1 MTSEQ
6 IQRIA
11 VIGAG
16 LMGHGIAQEFALAG
30 FLVRLQDQGD
40 GPLARAMENIRA
52 NLERLSFLGRV
63 EPHRIEPA
71 IGRITPTLD
80 LDAAV
85 SGAELVI
92 EAIFEDLAAK
102 HQLLRSLERLC
113 PAETIFA
120 SNTSSFMPSRLA
132 EVLAHPERL
141 VIAHY
146 FNPPYLI
153 PLVEVVPGPKT
164 SQVTIATMVELL
176 EKVNKKPVVLGKEAT
191 GFVANRLQFV
201 LFREALSIV
210 AQGIAEPEAVDSV
223 VKYGF
228 GRRLAAAGPLEVFDL
243 AGLDT
248 ILAVASQILPAIAGA
263 GPADEP
269 VPELL
274 REKVD
279 RGELGVK
286 SGRGFHDWTPE
297 AAEELRGRLTR
308 ALLRAESSLG

>member
-1 MTSEQ
+1 VDAAQ
-6 IQRIA
+6 IERIA
-11 VIGAG
+11 VVGAG

-30 FLVRLQDQGD
+30 FPVRLHDQGD
-40 GPLARAMENIRA
+40 EPLARAMDNIRA
-52 NLERLSFLGRV
+52 NLRRLSSLGRV
-63 EPHRIEPA
+63 EPDRIKPA
-71 IGRITPTLD
+71 LGLITPNTD
-80 LDAAV
+80 LEAAV

-102 HQLLRSLERLC
+102 HQLLRSLEELC
-113 PAETIFA
+113 PAGTILA

-132 EVLAHPERL
+132 EVLSRPERL

-164 SQVTIATMVELL
+164 SQGTVAAMVALL
-176 EKVNKKPVVLGKEAT
+176 EKVGKKPVVLGKEAT
-191 GFVANRLQFV
+191 GFVANRLQFA

-210 AQGIAEPEAVDSV
+210 AQGIAGPEAVDNV

-248 ILAVASQILPAIAGA
+248 ILAVASQILPALAAA
-263 GPADEP
+263 GPADQP
-269 VPELL
+269 VLELL
-274 REKVD
+274 LEKVE

-297 AAEELRGRLTR
+297 AAEELRARLTR
-308 ALLRAESSLG
+308 ALLRAESSR

>member
-30 FLVRLQDQGD
+30 YQVRLHDQGVE
-40 GPLARAMENIRA
+40 PLARAMDNIRA
-52 NLERLSFLGRV
+52 NLRRLSSLGRV
-63 EPHRIEPA
+63 EAHRIEPA
-71 IGRITPTLD
+71 IGRITPTSD

-85 SGAELVI
+85 SGADLVI

-102 HQLLRSLERLC
+102 HELLSSLERLC
-113 PAETIFA
+113 PADMIIA

-132 EVLAHPERL
+132 EALARPERL

-153 PLVEVVPGPKT
+153 PLVEVVPGPRT
-164 SQVTIATMVELL
+164 SQGTVATMAALL
-176 EKVNKKPVVLGKEAT
+176 EKVGKKPVVLGKEAT
-191 GFVANRLQFV
+191 GFVANRLQFA

-210 AQGIAEPEAVDSV
+210 AQGIAGPEAVDSV

-228 GRRLAAAGPLEVFDL
+228 GRRLAAAGPFEVFDL

-248 ILAVASQILPAIAGA
+248 ILAVASQILPAVAGA
-263 GPADEP
+263 GPANQP
-269 VPELL
+269 VLEFL
-274 REKVD
+274 RQKVE

-308 ALLRAESSLG
+308 ALLRAESSR

>member
-11 VIGAG
+11 VVGAG

-30 FLVRLQDQGD
+30 YRVRLHDQGD
-40 GPLARAMENIRA
+40 RPLARAMENIRG
-52 NLERLSFLGRV
+52 NLERLSSLGRV
-63 EPHRIEPA
+63 EAHRIEPA
-71 IGRITPTLD
+71 IGRITPTPD
-80 LDAAV
+80 LEAAV
-85 SGAELVI
+85 AGAELVI
-92 EAIFEDLAAK
+92 EAIFEDLVAK
-102 HQLLRSLERLC
+102 HQLLRAIAKLC
-113 PAETIFA
+113 PAGTIFA
-120 SNTSSFMPSRLA
+120 SNTSSLMPSRLA

-153 PLVEVVPGPKT
+153 PLVEVVPGPQT
-164 SQVTIATMVELL
+164 SQGTVATMVALL
-176 EKVNKKPVVLGKEAT
+176 EKVGKQPVVLGKEAT
-191 GFVANRLQFV
+191 GFVANRLQFA

-210 AQGIAEPEAVDSV
+210 AQGIAGPEAVDKV

-228 GRRLAAAGPLEVFDL
+228 GRRLAAAGPFEVFDL

-248 ILAVASQILPAIAGA
+248 ILAVATQILPAIAGA
-263 GPADEP
+263 EPSESAVPGP
-269 VPELL
+269 L
-274 REKVD
+274 REKVE

-297 AAEELRGRLTR
+297 AAEDLRGRLTR
-308 ALLRAESSLG
+308 ALLRAESSR